1 MELKVLPK
9 AGAESCI
16 QLAPLPH
23 RDKGDS
29 FDGLRVGAS
38 ASTKR
43 ARSPLPIL
51 ELNQDRTPR
60 SNHIYRGPQSLG
72 FAETPSKITSSPSL
86 GIPTKALIIT
96 KEPKLAIR
104 HHQATHLGEIPQ
116 PTTPVLDPLC
126 LSKLASVSALSTL
139 FSPMAQ
145 PLLNKFYMSPYL
157 VSANPAMS
165 WGTLKPLV
173 AKAHP
178 SAKQGLKTF
187 MKTQA
192 VLQQTQWQL
201 RINNHTIK
209 GLLLTL
215 LLTLCPLKWPPL
227 KLGAS
232 PPRP

>member
-9 AGAESCI
+9 AGVESCI

-96 KEPKLAIR
+96 KEPKLGTSQSPGLVHFPNFTSFVSCQFKDTDVSSPAD
-104 HHQATHLGEIPQ
+104 LGEYCLIGFIAGKFPGYVSLSNYIGKNWAHHANFTMHDSGWLIFAF
-116 PTTPVLDPLC
+116 PTKREMLEILGGGPYYVFSRPLI
-126 LSKLASVSALSTL
+126 LQVMPD
-139 FSPMAQ
+139 F
-145 PLLNKFYMSPYL
+145 FDF
-157 VSANPAMS
+157 
-165 WGTLKPLV
+165 KPNARFL
-173 AKAHP
+173 
-178 SAKQGLKTF
+178 
-187 MKTQA
+187 
-192 VLQQTQWQL
+192 
-201 RINNHTIK
+201 
-209 GLLLTL
+209 
-215 LLTLCPLKWPPL
+215 
-227 KLGAS
+227 
-232 PPRP
+232 